1 MGKGY
6 LIDSNV
12 IVDFFDDTLPVNGKD
27 LLNNIDPIISIVTF
41 IEIFSKKSLSAQEIN
56 KLNEFSEFATIY
68 DVDRNIALITIDLRT
83 QCNIKLPDAIIAATA
98 VFYELILITRN
109 VSDFNKIRRLEVLN
123 PYKI

>member
-1 MGKGY
+1 VGKGY